1 MDPARGRGSAGGEA
15 GRGVGRGEALAQL
28 IAARRRPQ
36 LGPETESSASGVSV
50 GRGQLLRQLA
60 TGSQTDGSSV
70 ASVGGGRG
78 ELLRRM
84 AMQVGSSPSNSSEA
98 SSSVSGRP
106 VTIPPAGR
114 AGMVSVLSYISVNS
128 EWHGQCV
135 FSYITS
141 KILALLNH
149 EWHGECLFFHLM

>member
-28 IAARRRPQ
+28 LAARKR
-36 LGPETESSASGVSV
+36 ESSVSGVSV

-98 SSSVSGRP
+98 SSSGSGRP

-135 FSYITS
+135 TS
-141 KILALLNH
+141 
-149 EWHGECLFFHLM
+149 

>member
-28 IAARRRPQ
+28 LAARKR
-36 LGPETESSASGVSV
+36 ESSVSGVSV

-78 ELLRRM
+78 ELLRRI
-84 AMQVGSSPSNSSEA
+84 AKQLLRGQQLRVWQTGHHPSRRKS
-98 SSSVSGRP
+98 
-106 VTIPPAGR
+106 
-114 AGMVSVLSYISVNS
+114 
-128 EWHGQCV
+128 
-135 FSYITS
+135 
-141 KILALLNH
+141 
-149 EWHGECLFFHLM
+149 WHGECSLLHF